1 MYISQVSA
9 DVDMFYKSVQRFLYQ
24 VRRAWN
30 ANIEAIFGR
39 WELGV
44 VDNVYIRN
52 GSSSDIG
59 RLTIL
64 NLSVQIYQSINQSI
78 N

>member
-1 MYISQVSA
+1 
-9 DVDMFYKSVQRFLYQ
+9 MFYKSVQRFLYQ

-64 NLSVQIYQSINQSI
+64 NLSV
-78 N
+78 

>member
-1 MYISQVSA
+1 MDISYVSA
-9 DVDMFYKSVQRFLYQ
+9 DVDMFYKSAQCFLYQ

-30 ANIEAIFGR
+30 AKIEAIFGR

-59 RLTIL
+59 AQTSNI
-64 NLSVQIYQSINQSI
+64 
-78 N
+78 